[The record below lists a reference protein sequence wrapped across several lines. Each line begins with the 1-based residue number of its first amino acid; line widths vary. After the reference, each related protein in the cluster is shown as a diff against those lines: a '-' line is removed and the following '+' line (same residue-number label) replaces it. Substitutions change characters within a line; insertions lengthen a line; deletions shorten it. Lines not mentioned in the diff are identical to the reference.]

1 MPATIAGLFTGLI
14 LGLTLAFGGFT
25 DMILVA
31 FLGVIGLV
39 VGKAID
45 GQLDLS
51 PYLSG
56 RSGSRQR

>member
-1 MPATIAGLFTGLI
+1 MPITIVGLFTGLI

-25 DMILVA
+25 EFVVVA
-31 FLGVIGLV
+31 FLGAIGYV
-39 VGKAID
+39 VGKVLD

-56 RSGSRQR
+56 RASSKQR